1 MVMSTTSAFIDLSAP
16 QPPEPPVTPPEVPPR
31 NKVESHFSIETMD
44 ENPDGSIDML
54 INMDYASMVHY
65 ARIGLMKVLSD
76 AAEKVIKDHG
86 QV

>member
-1 MVMSTTSAFIDLSAP
+1 MVTTTSAFVDLSVA
-16 QPPEPPVTPPEVPPR
+16 QPPEPPVEPPVVPSQ
-31 NKVESHFSIETMD
+31 NKVESHFSIEAMD

-76 AAEKVIKDHG
+76 AAEKAIKDHG
-86 QV
+86 QA

>member
-1 MVMSTTSAFIDLSAP
+1 MVTSTGSMYS
-16 QPPEPPVTPPEVPPR
+16 VTPDPIPAETPR
-31 NKVESHFSIETMD
+31 NKVNPHFRVESSD
-44 ENPDGSIDML
+44 ENADGSVDML

-76 AAEKVIKDHG
+76 AAEKAIKDHG

>member
-1 MVMSTTSAFIDLSAP
+1 MVTSTSAFIDLSAP
-16 QPPEPPVTPPEVPPR
+16 QPVETPVEPPTVPPR
-31 NKVESHFSIETMD
+31 NKVETHFHIETMD

-76 AAEKVIKDHG
+76 AAEKAIKDHG